1 MNLKAMKDPF
11 ALITILITVSILVN
25 VVINIFPTLIS
36 DLVSLGSL
44 GNFTF
49 ASFFES
55 AGLMSLIISAV
66 ILITVLAVFG
76 IKMKS
81 SKR

>member
-1 MNLKAMKDPF
+1 MNLKVMQDPF
-11 ALITILITVSILVN
+11 ALITILITVSVLVN
-25 VVINIFPTLIS
+25 VVINIFPTLVS
-36 DLVSLGSL
+36 DLVSLGGL

-55 AGLMSLIISAV
+55 AGLMSMIISAI
-66 ILITVLAVFG
+66 ILVTVLAIFG
-76 IKMKS
+76 IKMKN